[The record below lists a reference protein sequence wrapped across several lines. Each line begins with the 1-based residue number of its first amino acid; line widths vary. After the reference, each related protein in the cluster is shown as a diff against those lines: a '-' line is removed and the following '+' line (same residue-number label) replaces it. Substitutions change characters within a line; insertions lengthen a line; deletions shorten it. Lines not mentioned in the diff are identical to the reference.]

1 MKYDADRNMRLTVVG
16 FKRLAPKV
24 IILLLVTCIF
34 YGFFALIFL
43 KIYKNYFSY
52 CSGVNLATATMTIT
66 DSVGTTTSVTIDTK
80 QDCLIWGGSWVDYRI
95 SPDNFGQSLL
105 YFMLLAS
112 TEGWTSLMIPAA
124 SLRG

>member
-24 IILLLVTCIF
+24 VILLLVTCIF
-34 YGFFALIFL
+34 YGFFALLFL

-52 CSGVNLATATMTIT
+52 CSGVNLATSTMTLT
-66 DSVGTTTSVTIDTK
+66 DSSGASTSVIIDSK
-80 QDCLIWGGSWVDYRI
+80 ADCLMWGGNWVDYRVN
-95 SPDNFGQSLL
+95 PHNFGQSLL

-112 TEGWTSLMIPAA
+112 T
-124 SLRG
+124 